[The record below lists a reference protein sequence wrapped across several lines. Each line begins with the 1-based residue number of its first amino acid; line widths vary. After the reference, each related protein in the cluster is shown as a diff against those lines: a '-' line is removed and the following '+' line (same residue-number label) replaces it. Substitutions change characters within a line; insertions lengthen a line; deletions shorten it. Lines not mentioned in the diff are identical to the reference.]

1 MVDIIFVVIGLDFS
15 LSPTVETLWAEIG
28 RSRRFSKG
36 GGSLWAQISEGR
48 GHRPPIVGV
57 RKLEWLPYRSCG
69 IKISAVHPSFTFVTI
84 HASDGPTDGQTELR
98 QQYGVLHDM
107 QSHGN
112 KTLREL
118 ESQSFVVL
126 YSLSRGPVLCGPV
139 SSFAVLVLP
148 HWNMG
153 CHWHLF

>member
-1 MVDIIFVVIGLDFS
+1 MSGNRSKSAFFERGWVTLSADFRGKGA
-15 LSPTVETLWAEIG
+15 SPTNCWCQKTRVVAV
-28 RSRRFSKG
+28 S
-36 GGSLWAQISEGR
+36 
-48 GHRPPIVGV
+48 IV
-57 RKLEWLPYRSCG
+57 RYQNICS
-69 IKISAVHPSFTFVTI
+69 PSFTFVTI

-153 CHWHLF
+153 CH